1 MTDGPWMGKVGE
13 LLSGIRFG
21 QFASVGLIGAILD
34 TATVI
39 VLTTELGIYRGFAK
53 LIGAELAIITMFLL
67 NEHWTFAEEGAAGV
81 LPFLRRLGKS
91 NLVRVGGVMVATV
104 VFVIVSGFQVDLPWG
119 GRALWLTI
127 ANAIGIGAGFIVNYI
142 AESLFTWRVGRRK

>member
-1 MTDGPWMGKVGE
+1 MTDGPWMGKVDE

-91 NLVRVGGVMVATV
+91 NLVRAGGVMVATV
-104 VFVIVSGFQVDLPWG
+104 VFVFVSGFQVDLPWG

-142 AESLFTWRVGRRK
+142 AESLFTWRVGRRI